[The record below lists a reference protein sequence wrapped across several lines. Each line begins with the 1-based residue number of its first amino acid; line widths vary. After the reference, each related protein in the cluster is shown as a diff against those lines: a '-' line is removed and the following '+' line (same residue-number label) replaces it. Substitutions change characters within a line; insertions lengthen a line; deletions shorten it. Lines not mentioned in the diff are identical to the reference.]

1 MTLHSYRGLT
11 LLYLFWATALCSRA
25 IWQYM
30 TRSGNLLPTH
40 LSLIA
45 GIIYLAIVVWAW
57 QGRRK
62 RLIAGLIVELIG
74 VMVISISEFIWPLP
88 YASAWSGFGSGYL
101 YMPIIL
107 PILGL
112 VHLYWTPRQELDKP

>member
-1 MTLHSYRGLT
+1 MTRHSYRGLT
-11 LLYLFWATALCSRA
+11 LLYLFWAIALCSRA
-25 IWQYM
+25 IWQYV
-30 TRSGNLLPTH
+30 TRSGDLLPTH

-45 GIIYLAIVVWAW
+45 GLIYLVIVVWAW
-57 QGRRK
+57 QGQRR
-62 RLIAGLIVELIG
+62 LLMTGLMIELVG
-74 VMVISISEFIWPLP
+74 VIIISASEFIWPLP

-112 VHLYWTPRQELDKP
+112 IHLYRTHIE

>member
-1 MTLHSYRGLT
+1 MTLHSYRGLA
-11 LLYLFWATALCSRA
+11 LLYLFWAVALCSRA

-30 TRSGNLLPTH
+30 TRSGDLRPTH

-45 GIIYLAIVVWAW
+45 GLIYVAIVVWAW
-57 QGRRK
+57 YGQRK
-62 RLIAGLIVELIG
+62 FLMLGLVVELMG
-74 VMVISISEFIWPLP
+74 VLAISIGELRWPLP
-88 YASAWSGFGSGYL
+88 YASAWSQFGSGYL

-112 VHLYWTPRQELDKP
+112 LHLSMKRAE